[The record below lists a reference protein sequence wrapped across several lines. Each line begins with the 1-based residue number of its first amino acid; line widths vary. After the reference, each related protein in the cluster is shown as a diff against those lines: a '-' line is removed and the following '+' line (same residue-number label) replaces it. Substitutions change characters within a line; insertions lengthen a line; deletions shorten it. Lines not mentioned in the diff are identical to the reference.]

1 MSWNH
6 IARTG
11 ESMKN
16 KINMK
21 KKGGGGGNVVQK
33 TYREHEGTKLLQIEK
48 ETCR

>member
-21 KKGGGGGNVVQK
+21 KKGGGGGERCAENIQ
-33 TYREHEGTKLLQIEK
+33 GT
-48 ETCR
+48 